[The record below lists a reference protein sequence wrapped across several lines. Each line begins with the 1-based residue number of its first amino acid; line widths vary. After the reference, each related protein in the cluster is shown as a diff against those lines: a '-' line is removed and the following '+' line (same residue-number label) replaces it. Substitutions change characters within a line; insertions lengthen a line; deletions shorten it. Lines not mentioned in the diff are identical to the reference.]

1 MTTIRV
7 VGLAGQDDMAF
18 QIDGGALLVWEL
30 ASMVK
35 EQTGIP
41 RGEQALFLDNQ
52 QLSMQ
57 NQLQPREGLDY
68 MVVALLRTQ
77 SLCAACGLSPEKKGV
92 KKFQMCSGCKDS
104 RYCSSVCQKAHWKL
118 HRTACKKR

>member
-68 MVVALLRTQ
+68 MAVSYTHLTLPTILL
-77 SLCAACGLSPEKKGV
+77 V
-92 KKFQMCSGCKDS
+92 
-104 RYCSSVCQKAHWKL
+104 
-118 HRTACKKR
+118 